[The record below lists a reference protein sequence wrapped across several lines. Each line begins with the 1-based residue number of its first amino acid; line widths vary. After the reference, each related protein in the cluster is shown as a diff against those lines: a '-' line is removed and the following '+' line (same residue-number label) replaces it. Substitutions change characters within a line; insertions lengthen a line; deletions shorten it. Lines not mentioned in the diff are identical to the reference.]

1 MFFFMVHPGSP
12 GVAAPLAWPS
22 LQAAAARTEQRR
34 DQPLADRRL
43 LYSFARNHAS
53 TLFIVAVRRRSTRVA
68 PKPGECLRVADFSRR
83 QARAASTLGSRL
95 SRQRRPQAR
104 ACARA
109 QTCCPKFGPAV
120 FHRARSPD
128 WCQDE
133 RPRTHGSLH
142 HFRARVLPHAN
153 RGSSLP
159 KRRQHGARRCGA
171 STPRRPSSSLRLP
184 PMDDALAAV
193 SEVAAAL
200 RTC

>member
-1 MFFFMVHPGSP
+1 MVHPGSP

-53 TLFIVAVRRRSTRVA
+53 ILFIVAVRRRSTRVA

-83 QARAASTLGSRL
+83 RARAASTLGSRL

-109 QTCCPKFGPAV
+109 QTCCSNAGSAV
-120 FHRARSPD
+120 FHCVRSPD
-128 WCQDE
+128 
-133 RPRTHGSLH
+133 RS
-142 HFRARVLPHAN
+142 
-153 RGSSLP
+153 
-159 KRRQHGARRCGA
+159 RR
-171 STPRRPSSSLRLP
+171 SP
-184 PMDDALAAV
+184 PYFHV
-193 SEVAAAL
+193 
-200 RTC
+200 

>member
-1 MFFFMVHPGSP
+1 MSFFVVHPGSR

-109 QTCCPKFGPAV
+109 QTCCSSGFGENTPFITRPLTSPPSSQPNRVTSFGPGMKRDTHTLAMNKDLNNNGAACV
-120 FHRARSPD
+120 PT
-128 WCQDE
+128 
-133 RPRTHGSLH
+133 RPGLTL
-142 HFRARVLPHAN
+142 
-153 RGSSLP
+153 
-159 KRRQHGARRCGA
+159 RQ
-171 STPRRPSSSLRLP
+171 T
-184 PMDDALAAV
+184 
-193 SEVAAAL
+193 
-200 RTC
+200 

>member
-1 MFFFMVHPGSP
+1 MVHPGSP

-34 DQPLADRRL
+34 AQALADRRL
-43 LYSFARNHAS
+43 LDSFARNHAS

-109 QTCCPKFGPAV
+109 QTCCSNAGSAV
-120 FHRARSPD
+120 FHRVRSPD
-128 WCQDE
+128 HPHRQ
-133 RPRTHGSLH
+133 TKHTG
-142 HFRARVLPHAN
+142 RARHSPKHLQAHAMKQ
-153 RGSSLP
+153 LWL
-159 KRRQHGARRCGA
+159 H
-171 STPRRPSSSLRLP
+171 T
-184 PMDDALAAV
+184 
-193 SEVAAAL
+193 
-200 RTC
+200 